1 MKKIDTT
8 KYVRQAIDFLFIY
21 NRVKTSM
28 GVVLAIVLMFIVK
41 IFKPFLSKFDAI
53 IDANML
59 TANTST
65 IFYLFFGVFLTNFT
79 ELFKRKKL
87 DPDIETA
94 LFYIRDA
101 QANGKLTETE
111 IRQMYRKLYETVLT
125 RTAALPAQQPD
136 DTAKA

>member
-53 IDANML
+53 IDTNML